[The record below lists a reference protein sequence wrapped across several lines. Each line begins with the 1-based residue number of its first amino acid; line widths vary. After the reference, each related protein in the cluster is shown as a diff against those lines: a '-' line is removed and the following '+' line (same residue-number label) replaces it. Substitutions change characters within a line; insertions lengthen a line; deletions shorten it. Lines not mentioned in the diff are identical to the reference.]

1 MGHFRAVK
9 NVNLQT
15 VNDGKKVKNPKKVFA
30 PEDKVGDTL
39 RRDLEEVCGSLTFIS
54 ETDADVYPLLA
65 GRPASRSLADYL
77 AALDLTSDQTEER
90 EFGKFFDRLT
100 SEKDWHGPREKKR
113 SARWQQLREV
123 LNNNLDDI
131 RVIRAGR
138 IRIDIYIVGVDA
150 SGRLAG
156 VKTKAIET

>member
-1 MGHFRAVK
+1 MNG
-9 NVNLQT
+9 
-15 VNDGKKVKNPKKVFA
+15 GKKVKNPKKNFVS
-30 PEDKVGDTL
+30 EDKVGDTL

-54 ETDADVYPLLA
+54 ETDADVYTLLA
-65 GRPASRSLADYL
+65 GRPASRSLDDYV
-77 AALDLTSDQTEER
+77 AALELTSDQIEER
-90 EFGKFFDRLT
+90 EFEKFFDRLT
-100 SEKDWHGPREKKR
+100 SEKDWHGPRERKR
-113 SARWQQLREV
+113 SARWQRLREV

-131 RVIRAGR
+131 RVMRAGR